1 MCIAFSITTATFYA
15 LFFLGY
21 MGSSR
26 EKHCLANPTEYEP
39 LMYEKQIEMGNYLEK
54 EGTEDVTRKFDTV
67 IFLGLVSNLIYIWF
81 SLYK

>member
-15 LFFLGY
+15 LFFFGY

-26 EKHCLANPTEYEP
+26 EKHCLANPIEYEP
-39 LMYEKQIEMGNYLEK
+39 LMYEKQIEMGNYLK
-54 EGTEDVTRKFDTV
+54 KDGTEDVTRKFDTV